1 MSDTISYSELQ
12 ATLEACLDKVC
23 EDREPLFVKRKK
35 GGNVVVISSDD
46 YAALEETAYL
56 LRSPANAAMLMNAL
70 NRDPQER
77 IIVDDMETLKN
88 AIGL

>member
-46 YAALEETAYL
+46 YAALEAVLKMHCLIE
-56 LRSPANAAMLMNAL
+56 S
-70 NRDPQER
+70 
-77 IIVDDMETLKN
+77 VD
-88 AIGL
+88 